1 MAIIFMGKK
10 NLKIIYATLITS
22 YTAREGLQ
30 KAGEEKLKQ
39 DSNGD
44 YKKWNIE
51 KLHVH
56 AQSCLTFCAAVDSS
70 PPGSSAHGI
79 FQARTMGWGAISYS
93 GRSSQPRDQTWVS
106 YICRQIPYHHA
117 TQEAT

>member
-44 YKKWNIE
+44 YKK
-51 KLHVH
+51 
-56 AQSCLTFCAAVDSS
+56 
-70 PPGSSAHGI
+70 
-79 FQARTMGWGAISYS
+79 
-93 GRSSQPRDQTWVS
+93 
-106 YICRQIPYHHA
+106 
-117 TQEAT
+117 